1 MPRGYPQ
8 ADANPLREIFEKG
21 ACAYSKLPV
30 EYSNVANDATETV
43 AWLSG
48 RASPSHGGGHRFKS
62 CSDHHEPSGP
72 SGQPDGL
79 LRLCAVAGFPPR
91 LRSVLFA
98 AGVLPGCRHDMRAL
112 DAFPL
117 FSIRFGMRIW
127 RYYAKHRGTCNLL
140 YHIAVELGILQRIRD
155 GKRRRA

>member
-62 CSDHHEPSGP
+62 CTAHHGAVVKTVITPACHAGGRGFESLPLRQLVQEGQSKADPLFFVQTALRSAWGCLSWQRSGP
-72 SGQPDGL
+72 KEPLALPHPAAVGPSRSEPFREKDRGL
-79 LRLCAVAGFPPR
+79 LEQLNV
-91 LRSVLFA
+91 
-98 AGVLPGCRHDMRAL
+98 
-112 DAFPL
+112 
-117 FSIRFGMRIW
+117 
-127 RYYAKHRGTCNLL
+127 
-140 YHIAVELGILQRIRD
+140 
-155 GKRRRA
+155 KR

>member
-62 CSDHHEPSGP
+62 CSDHHESKAPRKRGF
-72 SGQPDGL
+72 
-79 LRLCAVAGFPPR
+79 LRTYQAMFQK
-91 LRSVLFA
+91 
-98 AGVLPGCRHDMRAL
+98 
-112 DAFPL
+112 AFPTRKRL
-117 FSIRFGMRIW
+117 LPLATLRGKFATLLAAHVLDFKREHDAAILESAAQNDRDSGSRFPAFPQARPP
-127 RYYAKHRGTCNLL
+127 
-140 YHIAVELGILQRIRD
+140 
-155 GKRRRA
+155 